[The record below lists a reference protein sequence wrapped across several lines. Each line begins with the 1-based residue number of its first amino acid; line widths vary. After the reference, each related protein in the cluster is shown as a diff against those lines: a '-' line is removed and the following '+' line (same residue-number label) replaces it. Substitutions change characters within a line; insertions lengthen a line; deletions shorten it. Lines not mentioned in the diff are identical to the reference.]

1 MPLPCVCSSAPLLQ
15 DYDRTRQIYSECIN
29 VIPHKK
35 FTFAKI
41 WLLYAQFE
49 IRRLDVTTARKIL
62 GRAIGMCPK
71 DRLFKG
77 YIELEMQLR
86 EFDRCRTLYTK
97 FLEFNPANCSAW
109 IKFAEV
115 ERLLGEYER
124 CRAIFELAVN
134 QPVLD
139 MPEIL
144 WKAYIGKRRKCNSN
158 GPCIYCS

>member
-1 MPLPCVCSSAPLLQ
+1 
-15 DYDRTRQIYSECIN
+15 
-29 VIPHKK
+29 
-35 FTFAKI
+35 
-41 WLLYAQFE
+41 
-49 IRRLDVTTARKIL
+49 
-62 GRAIGMCPK
+62 MCPK

-97 FLEFNPANCSAW
+97 FLEYNPANCTAW
-109 IKFAEV
+109 IKFAEI

-144 WKAYIGKRRKCNSN
+144 WKAYIGKCRTPFYNHEMHTFALVR
-158 GPCIYCS
+158 ILTLLFYHIRL